1 MLAAGFVGPLAAQ
14 ESSSLAGQWLV
25 PDGDGVIEIGP
36 CGPSLCG
43 WIVGMSLDSPDEP
56 IPRDVYGRSQCG
68 LQILTM
74 RPEDGAWR
82 GTIMDPRDGAVWRA
96 EMWLG
101 EDGNLRLRGYL
112 GIPLFG
118 RTQTWTPF
126 RGRIL
131 AECRM
136 PARAAGD

>member
-1 MLAAGFVGPLAAQ
+1 MA
-14 ESSSLAGQWLV
+14 
-25 PDGDGVIEIGP
+25 
-36 CGPSLCG
+36 
-43 WIVGMSLDSPDEP
+43 LDSPDEP

-74 RPEDGAWR
+74 RPDGEVWR

-101 EDGNLRLRGYL
+101 QDGNLRLRGYL
-112 GIPLFG
+112 GIPLLG

-126 RGRIL
+126 TGRIL
-131 AECRM
+131 ADCRM
-136 PARAAGD
+136 PLPAPG